1 MLALNLRT
9 RLFRGWK
16 TCSRYPDNNC
26 RHGNKHIHT
35 SPVRSDYYQTLG
47 VERNV
52 SDKELKTA
60 YFALA
65 KTCHPDVSSDE
76 ASVKQFQDISAAY
89 EVLSN
94 TKTRKEY
101 DVSLSEMAPKYEFK
115 SDMFKEQTPENVFR
129 AAFGANFDDLLN
141 SRFGY
146 TTAMSNHRQYRMG
159 ISMKEAALGAEKYF
173 EINAMFICSAC
184 QGTTATSRENIKGK
198 LECQRCLG
206 GGLIYNPQPK
216 IPIGNFQPPEW
227 VDCIDCAGKGYR
239 NPQFCTV
246 CKGLGRRTEISWH
259 PITIPPGIQDG
270 QQLEIEGAEPGSMYT
285 MTITIFPDYLTNFT
299 FNTEGEVTSEISIFY
314 STAVL
319 GDTVYVPTLF
329 GEDQLVIPPGTKDGT
344 VLEMSLDPK
353 HNFTV
358 RIAVPLHK
366 KQTSWGY
373 RLYRDLQN
381 EQQHVENVCRVV
393 SMTSPSNKTMR
404 RREVFRLTI
413 HPLYLWA
420 VSLADGLY
428 HRLNK
433 IPWFNKKFQIFDKQD
448 SIQGVSEP
456 TGMQHQ

>member
-1 MLALNLRT
+1 
-9 RLFRGWK
+9 
-16 TCSRYPDNNC
+16 
-26 RHGNKHIHT
+26 
-35 SPVRSDYYQTLG
+35 
-47 VERNV
+47 
-52 SDKELKTA
+52 
-60 YFALA
+60 
-65 KTCHPDVSSDE
+65 
-76 ASVKQFQDISAAY
+76 
-89 EVLSN
+89 
-94 TKTRKEY
+94 
-101 DVSLSEMAPKYEFK
+101 
-115 SDMFKEQTPENVFR
+115 
-129 AAFGANFDDLLN
+129 
-141 SRFGY
+141 
-146 TTAMSNHRQYRMG
+146 
-159 ISMKEAALGAEKYF
+159 
-173 EINAMFICSAC
+173 
-184 QGTTATSRENIKGK
+184 
-198 LECQRCLG
+198 
-206 GGLIYNPQPK
+206 
-216 IPIGNFQPPEW
+216 
-227 VDCIDCAGKGYR
+227 
-239 NPQFCTV
+239 
-246 CKGLGRRTEISWH
+246 
-259 PITIPPGIQDG
+259 
-270 QQLEIEGAEPGSMYT
+270 MYT

-381 EQQHVENVCRVV
+381 EQQHVENVCSVV
-393 SMTSPSNKTMR
+393 SMTPPSSKTMR

-413 HPLYLWA
+413 HPLYLWG